1 MLQAGMDRYMDTV
14 VKEKPQH
21 WQTDYRSMLGQIL
34 VRKGYLRQEQL
45 DEAVLVLQNR
55 NQRLGEYLIE
65 RRMLARWQLRRALIS
80 QNRLRLSAALSV
92 ALLTP
97 VSDILVGESVE
108 SYDNDYLFLLQ
119 PLLTAM
125 TFTFDPARSTVTI
138 MDDVIKLRV
147 ASSLG
152 ELAFDGLRL
161 KKGRV
166 IHSREL
172 SLQDLDLAG
181 AKVVV
186 LKAALASDK

>member
-80 QNRLRLSAALSV
+80 QNRLRLSVALSV

-97 VSDILVGESVE
+97 VSDIL
-108 SYDNDYLFLLQ
+108 
-119 PLLTAM
+119 
-125 TFTFDPARSTVTI
+125 AR
-138 MDDVIKLRV
+138 
-147 ASSLG
+147 
-152 ELAFDGLRL
+152 
-161 KKGRV
+161 
-166 IHSREL
+166 
-172 SLQDLDLAG
+172 
-181 AKVVV
+181 
-186 LKAALASDK
+186 